1 MNGAAGVH
9 TCATSREA
17 VPVTDFEYIEDVYE
31 SIVSYAGSGRFV
43 YERYEDL
50 KRGNLLNDPDSPG
63 CRFVREK
70 FPQYWKEAQVLD
82 AHGLF

>member
-1 MNGAAGVH
+1 MEYFHGSVKAGLIELKPYASPFSNLKDPVVYL
-9 TCATSREA
+9 TTS
-17 VPVTDFEYIEDVYE
+17 
-31 SIVSYAGSGRFV
+31 
-43 YERYEDL
+43 
-50 KRGNLLNDPDSPG
+50 LNDPDSPG